1 MPKVQPASALN
12 FALDFPFI
20 FAVEFFRVSAL
31 RGLAVDCSGLEVDFA
46 VDFYVENSQLTRVCS
61 DDVNFAGV
69 SQILNG
75 FAQMIGPQVAECAA
89 TQTISAPHLL
99 AQQQLAR
106 NPRKMANSALLG
118 MSRPWP

>member
-1 MPKVQPASALN
+1 MPKCTPALRSN
-12 FALDFPFI
+12 FALDFLFI
-20 FAVEFFRVSAL
+20 FAIELFRVSAL

-75 FAQMIGPQVAECAA
+75 FAQVIGPCAA
-89 TQTISAPHLL
+89 AACAESAENGQFSAPGNVTAL
-99 AQQQLAR
+99 AVTTKT
-106 NPRKMANSALLG
+106 P
-118 MSRPWP
+118 